1 MQREKATALAD
12 LPHRY
17 DNTIDGVCRVCRADA
32 LDARHLAWE
41 KAAAEEPSTTPL
53 PRELG
58 T

>member
-1 MQREKATALAD
+1 MKREKATDAQD

-17 DNTIDGVCRVCRADA
+17 VNNCDGVCRVCHTGV

-41 KAAAEEPSTTPL
+41 KAAADEAPL
-53 PRELG
+53 PFARELG